1 MKIKKNIWRYY
12 YFTSA
17 YRKPWWHD
25 LQFLRCRVRQTEIDN
40 YGSFFAFLPPPPKNP
55 KNQNFEEM
63 KKKAGDIIILH
74 KLTKNHNHMRYRSWD
89 TEWENSLSLWV
100 IFYPFNPPKDP
111 KNQKSKFWKH
121 EKSIWR
127 CHHFAH
133 VYQKS
138 LSYNWPYDGVG
149 QTIFGHFGPFFAL
162 LP

>member
-1 MKIKKNIWRYY
+1 MIYSSWDVECDRLKLIIMG
-12 YFTSA
+12 
-17 YRKPWWHD
+17 H
-25 LQFLRCRVRQTEIDN
+25 FLHF
-40 YGSFFAFLPPPPKNP
+40 YLPPLKIQ
-55 KNQNFEEM
+55 KIEEM

-100 IFYPFNPPKDP
+100 IFYPFNPPKNP

-121 EKSIWR
+121 EKSICR

-138 LSYNWPYDGVG
+138 LPYNWPYDGVG